1 MFVHQLISDMNDVID
16 IVAEK
21 RNLLAFD
28 EKTLDTVGA
37 DKVSLLQTTTCSYFF
52 SLVTS
57 SIISVPVLDEF
68 LITAA

>member
-52 SLVTS
+52 S
-57 SIISVPVLDEF
+57 
-68 LITAA
+68 